1 VAEREGTVFI
11 AEDLDLRDT
20 NWFSGRFSA
29 HWEHGRRHQDGP
41 VGVPAAEAIAWG
53 RRQADRVLIRLV
65 DSEYYSAGTER
76 ETDMEPWPEERAVE
90 PRREPGMEHLDLVTQ
105 EPIAWEVRLPYWI
118 SRRRTGADLAA
129 LRAAH
134 EADTAVADVRAEVER
149 HKRVDA
155 ILRFTV
161 RARTHAE
168 ALEVVLGIERRA
180 RDQVPYPVDELP
192 AGDGPF
198 VIELNWNPLGDI
210 RPALA

>member
-11 AEDLDLRDT
+11 AEDIDPRDIYR
-20 NWFSGRFSA
+20 FSGRFSA
-29 HWEHGRRHQDGP
+29 HWEHGRRHRDGP
-41 VGVPAAEAIAWG
+41 VGVPATEAIAWG
-53 RRQADRVLIRLV
+53 RKQADRVLIRLV
-65 DSEYYSAGTER
+65 DSEYYSAGAEQ
-76 ETDMEPWPEERAVE
+76 ETDMELWPEERVVE

-105 EPIAWEVRLPYWI
+105 EPIDWEVRLPYWI
-118 SRRRTGADLAA
+118 SRGRTAADLAA
-129 LRAAH
+129 LREAL
-134 EADTAVADVRAEVER
+134 EADAAVADVRAEVDR
-149 HKRVDA
+149 HERVDA

-192 AGDGPF
+192 AGDGAF
-198 VIELNWNPLGDI
+198 VIQMDWNPLGDI